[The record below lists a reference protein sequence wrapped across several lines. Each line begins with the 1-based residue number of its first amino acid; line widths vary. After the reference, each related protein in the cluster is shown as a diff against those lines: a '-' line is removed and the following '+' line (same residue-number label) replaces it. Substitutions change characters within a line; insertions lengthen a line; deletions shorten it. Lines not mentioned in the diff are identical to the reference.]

1 MRKVIPFA
9 QNKFLLRIGYNI
21 HVQVLVNL
29 LDKCNVNLKKWHSH
43 TLWILCDVLYTCMQH
58 IKTTD
63 IEIISYYKV
72 MEFMIIILISLL
84 GVYGWVDSK

>member
-1 MRKVIPFA
+1 MRKVIRFA
-9 QNKFLLRIGYNI
+9 QSKFLLRIGYNI

-29 LDKCNVNLKKWHSH
+29 LDKCNINLKNG
-43 TLWILCDVLYTCMQH
+43 ILILYEFCVMYVLYTCMQH

-84 GVYGWVDSK
+84 GVY